1 MVVFS
6 ILPCT
11 NVMTNFP
18 NICSGR
24 LDKLLY
30 VPLPAALDRVS
41 VLRALSAKMKLDND
55 VDLGSIGFS
64 PRAEGYSGA
73 DCAALLREAGLAVLK
88 ESVNYADSEMH
99 GNDLSLCISARHFDY
114 AFNHVMPSVSRKDQA
129 RYDRIRD
136 RIARA
141 RSRGDVNTEDQGGT
155 EVGTEVG
162 IDDHR
167 GTENLRGTVDQGA
180 TFDLGGTVVQEETID
195 QGETIDQAGIDVGGT
210 VKETAAQ
217 TPNGATSDT
226 PMEETES
233 GVNPTP
239 TPV

>member
-1 MVVFS
+1 
-6 ILPCT
+6 
-11 NVMTNFP
+11 
-18 NICSGR
+18 
-24 LDKLLY
+24 
-30 VPLPAALDRVS
+30 
-41 VLRALSAKMKLDND
+41 MKLDND

-141 RSRGDVNTEDQGGT
+141 RSRGDAITEDQGGT
-155 EVGTEVG
+155 EGGTDVGADDQKVG
-162 IDDHR
+162 ADDQK
-167 GTENLRGTVDQGA
+167 GTENLGGTDDQGA
-180 TFDLGGTVVQEETID
+180 TLDLGGTVVQGGTVAQGDYID
-195 QGETIDQAGIDVGGT
+195 QGGIDVGAT
-210 VKETAAQ
+210 VKETTAQ
-217 TPNGATSDT
+217 TPNGANSDM
-226 PMEETES
+226 PMEETEP
-233 GVNPTP
+233 GVNSTP